1 VGGLK
6 GLLDTCSALTGRSGR
21 HNKALR
27 DVTEW
32 LETIQKFTTE
42 YNLQKEDPN
51 LDSVLDNIGKAKFE
65 LTNIKYRAG
74 GIIKTAP
81 NIKGLKASP
90 LINEIID
97 ELDDFRRALIN
108 PSLGHTVLVRVI
120 PELRNS
126 LKNIQDAMSKI
137 EYK

>member
-1 VGGLK
+1 MGGLK

-21 HNKALR
+21 HNRALR
-27 DVTEW
+27 DVAEW
-32 LETIQKFTTE
+32 LETIQKFITE
-42 YNLQKEDPN
+42 YDLQEEGSN
-51 LDSVLDNIGKAKFE
+51 LDSVLENIGKVKFE
-65 LTNIKYRAG
+65 LTNIKYKAG

-81 NIKGLKASP
+81 NIKGLKVSP

-108 PSLGHTVLVRVI
+108 PALSRTVLVRVV

-126 LKNIQDAMSKI
+126 LKNLQDAMSEI